1 MTLKIVWM
9 GLNQE
14 FSVDDLDF
22 IGTASGNLGFDC
34 LAGTVWKQALRA
46 VLESV
51 ASNTP
56 LTEDADS
63 SRLAKKPFV
72 KMLH

>member
-1 MTLKIVWM
+1 MWA

-14 FSVDDLDF
+14 FSVDDLGI

-34 LAGTVWKQALRA
+34 LSDTVWKQALRT

-51 ASNTP
+51 ASKTP

-63 SRLAKKPFV
+63 SRLAKKLFV
-72 KMLH
+72 KLLH